1 MESTL
6 GLKSAE
12 TKEKAHKLLLSF
24 YYYLNIHI
32 KS

>member
-24 YYYLNIHI
+24 YYLNIHI